1 MVLPEDFEERLT
13 SLYLSMMSDTK
24 ATTFRAST
32 SSKSHI
38 TIVGLNIV
46 NSFRPSIAFL
56 SKYLRHR
63 CSIPRPQQCRR
74 LKRKD
79 KPNAYLVDRVSAAR
93 RIVLALNPGTEGCQ
107 KLRGLLRR
115 KDRLASGAAQ
125 GPNDVRQKPRRTP
138 FSPFANQSIETSA
151 GSLCAGDCPVPV
163 CAK

>member
-1 MVLPEDFEERLT
+1 MKQVVLSEDFEERLA
-13 SLYLSMMSDTK
+13 SLHLSMMRVTK

-32 SSKSHI
+32 SSTSHI

-46 NSFRPSIAFL
+46 NPFRFSIAFL

-63 CSIPRPQQCRR
+63 CSIPRPQQ

-79 KPNAYLVDRVSAAR
+79 KPNAYLSAR
-93 RIVLALNPGTEGCQ
+93 RIVLALSPGNEGCQ

-115 KDRLASGAAQ
+115 KHRLASGAAQ
-125 GPNDVRQKPRRTP
+125 GPNDVRQKRRRTP

-151 GSLCAGDCPVPV
+151 GNLCAGDCPVPV